1 MCPFFPCSTPGVAS
15 GKLPVVNFAAGGV
28 ATPADAALCM
38 QLGVDGIFVG
48 SGNFKSAGPGKACA
62 RHCESRASDAAED
75 DLEKFAMVK
84 DGELASQN
92 FGVMQEKIVV
102 WPAKMVG

>member
-1 MCPFFPCSTPGVAS
+1 MCPFFPCSAPGVAS

-38 QLGVDGIFVG
+38 QLGVDGVFVG
-48 SGNFKSAGPGKACA
+48 QRHLQVRGPGKACA
-62 RHCESRASDAAED
+62 RHCESRASDVAD

-84 DGELASQN
+84 DGELGSQD